1 MLERSEEIPNHKGI
15 WVFTEQINGKLKNVG
30 LELLGAGRKI
40 ADKLGEELVAV
51 LLGHDVNGLVKDLGA
66 YGADKVILVE
76 HELLKQFTVDAYT
89 KVLAELSI
97 KHKPSVFFIGG
108 TLNGREL
115 APRLAARLNTGITS
129 DCVDFDINSDGHLI
143 HVKPF
148 GKLMAKIIC
157 KTRPQMAT
165 AKPNVFKKLEP
176 NWDRRAKIIR
186 EEVKINPEDIRTKI
200 LGTVEAN
207 ENPYGSIEDADV
219 IVAVGKGL
227 CSKENLKLIQELAD
241 LLGASVAC
249 TRPTVDRGW
258 LPSSQQ
264 VGQSGKTVSPKL
276 YIAIGISGAMYH
288 TVGMKNSDII
298 IAINKDPKAPIF
310 QIATYGVVGD
320 LFKILPLLID
330 RLKKEVKEVKLRI
343 TAKDTQKR
351 IN

>member
-1 MLERSEEIPNHKGI
+1 MLEKSGEISNHKGV
-15 WVFTEQINGKLKNVG
+15 WVFTEQIDGKLKNVG

-40 ADKLGEELVAV
+40 ADKLDEELVAV
-51 LLGHDVNGLVKDLGA
+51 LLGYKVSELVKDLEA

-89 KVLAELSI
+89 KVLAELCI
-97 KHKPSVFFIGG
+97 KHKPSVLFIGG

-115 APRLAARLNTGITS
+115 APKLAARLNTGITS
-129 DCVDFDINSDGHLI
+129 DCVDFDVNSDGHLI

-165 AKPNVFKKLEP
+165 ARPNVFKKLEP
-176 NWDRRAKIIR
+176 NWYRRAKIIH
-186 EEVKINPEDIRTKI
+186 EEVKIDPEDIRTKI
-200 LGTVEAN
+200 LGKVKAN

-227 CSKENLKLIQELAD
+227 CSKENLKLIRELAD
-241 LLGASVAC
+241 LLGASIAC
-249 TRPTVDRGW
+249 TRPAVDRGW

-330 RLKKEVKEVKLRI
+330 RLKKEVKEVKLGTTI
-343 TAKDTQKR
+343 KGEL
-351 IN
+351 I